1 MASRAVTVR
10 RHLSSYLVWIIILVG
25 AYFPLFWLV
34 TGSLKVLGQ
43 QMTVPPVW
51 LPKPPT
57 LDNWAQFFGNPFSR
71 GAIIN
76 SLIITLSSVFIS
88 LLLGIPAA
96 YSLSRFKLAG
106 GLILT
111 FIMLVRM
118 IPPNAFMVP
127 FFVVAMKLHLHDTR
141 LLLIL
146 VYVLFTLPVTIWFL
160 LGFISMIPVEL
171 EESARIDGCSHFGV
185 QWHIILPLIGPGLA
199 AVSVLMMTMTWN
211 ELPMALVLTSQK
223 SRTLPVMVSL
233 FVSARAIEWGPMCA
247 AGLFS
252 SVPIIV
258 FGIAVQ
264 KLMVRGLM
272 AGAVKE

>member
-1 MASRAVTVR
+1 M
-10 RHLSSYLVWIIILVG
+10 VWIIILIV

-34 TGSLKVLGQ
+34 TSSLKVLGQ
-43 QMTVPPVW
+43 QMAIPPVW
-51 LPKPPT
+51 LPNPPT
-57 LDNWAQFFGNPFSR
+57 LDNWAEFFSNPFSR
-71 GAIIN
+71 GAITN
-76 SLIITLSSVFIS
+76 SLIVTLSSVFIS

-106 GLILT
+106 GLIMT

-127 FFVVAMKLHLHDTR
+127 FFVVAMKLHLHDTH

-160 LGFISMIPVEL
+160 LGFIALIPVEL

-211 ELPMALVLTSQK
+211 ELPLALVLTSQK
-223 SRTLPVMVSL
+223 SRTLPVMVNL

-252 SVPIIV
+252 AVPIII

-272 AGAVKE
+272 AGAVKG

>member
-1 MASRAVTVR
+1 
-10 RHLSSYLVWIIILVG
+10 LSSYAVWILVLAF

-34 TGSLKVLGQ
+34 TSSLKVLGQ
-43 QMTVPPVW
+43 QMAIPPFL

-57 LDNWAQFFGNPFSR
+57 LDNWREFFGNPLSR
-71 GAIIN
+71 GAIAN
-76 SLIITLSSVFIS
+76 SLIVTLSSLFIA

-96 YSLSRFKLAG
+96 YSLSRFKIAG
-106 GLILT
+106 GVILT
-111 FIMLVRM
+111 FVMLVRM

-127 FFVVAMKLHLHDTR
+127 FFVVAIRLGIHDTR

-160 LGFISMIPVEL
+160 LGFISLIPLEL
-171 EESARIDGCSHFGV
+171 EESARIDGCSHLGV

-211 ELPMALVLTSQK
+211 ELPLALVLTSQR
-223 SRTLPVMVSL
+223 SRTLPVMVNL
-233 FVSARAIEWGPMCA
+233 FVSARVIEWGPMCA

-252 SVPIIV
+252 AVPIIV